1 MFNLSNVIRD
11 VSQCNKILFYLIEKK
26 KNIYESALREHLQ
39 RLTIAR
45 HLTRSS

>member
-26 KNIYESALREHLQ
+26 KTFIKVRYANTCSV
-39 RLTIAR
+39 
-45 HLTRSS
+45 